1 MKNPILKAL
10 SLGVAAGAIALCT
23 PQVQAQDT
31 TTTTTVTDTSAMTPM
46 PVSGTVLR
54 YYVDRSGFVTAM
66 DVQTADGIR
75 MVRFSPSMAQSLTA
89 TYPVGSTAS
98 VYVTSS
104 MMGGSTQYNL
114 AGVGTTMPAPGAIS
128 MMTPMMVSPVDLL
141 KSEPYTLVGAKQVR
155 VEGDLTGYISD
166 PLSGEVLALVL
177 DNGTL
182 VRVPRE
188 NRQVQASPAPEGITP
203 LVKGVAV
210 VAYGYPEAPRY
221 GAVSPFTNRLIATG
235 ISVGGRALGPLGF
248 GKVTTAPNSTLLGF
262 NVQMGGDTTLAPEE
276 MSAMGMGYMTYTS
289 PGSVNGSAGG
299 AGTMGGTS
307 NMGGTGT
314 STTGTNAGGGM

>member
-1 MKNPILKAL
+1 MKNSIQKAL

-23 PQVQAQDT
+23 TQVKAQGGAMAPAPAMAE
-31 TTTTTVTDTSAMTPM
+31 AMTPM
-46 PVSGTVLR
+46 PVTGTVLR

-66 DVQTADGIR
+66 DVQAADGIK

-104 MMGGSTQYNL
+104 MMGGMTQYNL
-114 AGVGTTMPAPGAIS
+114 AGIGTTMPAPGAMA

-141 KSEPYTLVGAKQVR
+141 KSEPYTMVGAKQMR

-166 PLSGEVLALVL
+166 PVSGEVLALIL
-177 DNGTL
+177 DETNL

-203 LVKGVAV
+203 LIKGLPV
-210 VAYGYPEAPRY
+210 VAYGYPESPRY
-221 GAVSPFTNRLIATG
+221 GSVSPFGSRLIATG
-235 ISVGGRALGPLGF
+235 IAVGGRALGPLGF
-248 GKVTTAPNSTLLGF
+248 GKVNSQAEKPLFGF
-262 NVQMGGDTTLAPEE
+262 NLQMGGNTTTTPEE
-276 MSAMGMGYMTYTS
+276 MSAMGMGYTTYMA
-289 PGSVNGSAGG
+289 PGAMNSN
-299 AGTMGGTS
+299 TMG
-307 NMGGTGT
+307 
-314 STTGTNAGGGM
+314 TTGTATAPGM